1 MDRRRTRLC
10 RSVAAGLAIALLG
23 LVVVASPTSAGVRS
37 QVRGFDGTTL
47 KVGSLGN
54 VSQLA
59 GSDDGAQAR
68 INRFNDDNEINGVK
82 IEYVGYADDHADP
95 ATALSEARRLVS
107 QEQVFAIVGDTSSYN
122 PYDFLAQ
129 NKVPFFGWGF
139 EKAYCH
145 PTVTTNVWGFGFN
158 ACQVNPDPTVAVD
171 YARQLHEFA
180 TKKLGKTKVTEALIA
195 NDTDTGKTTTEAN
208 RIAAEGRGFDVV
220 YAKASVPPPPVGDYS
235 PYVQDLMTA
244 NNGQPPDVV
253 RCLMGLECLTIYN
266 GMQQQGFKGVFNH
279 SLYTD
284 ALVKAL
290 GGSTAIAANANLT
303 ATDIPALNQMRE
315 EVLKVNPSLKIDNSA
330 VAGYGSTDMFIKAL
344 KKVAKGGKSKI
355 TPENVQKA
363 ASKMTW
369 GLKDFVGPT
378 VYPVGSNR
386 QIPYCTSIVESDGT
400 QWTTVEDYS
409 CSNKTYPMKKK

>member
-1 MDRRRTRLC
+1 MDRRRRRL
-10 RSVAAGLAIALLG
+10 RRPVVAGLALALLG
-23 LVVVASPTSAGVRS
+23 LAVVAAPTSAAVRN

-47 KVGSLGN
+47 KVGSMGN

-59 GSDDGAQAR
+59 GSGPAAQAR
-68 INRFNDDNEINGVK
+68 INVFNDGNEIPGVK
-82 IEYVGYADDHADP
+82 IQYVGYADDHADP
-95 ATALSEARRLVS
+95 ATALSETRRLVT

-122 PYDFLAQ
+122 PYDYLAQ

-145 PTVTTNVWGFGFN
+145 PTITTNVWGFGFN
-158 ACQVNPDPTVAVD
+158 SCQVNPDPTVAVD
-171 YARQLHEFA
+171 YARQIHDYA
-180 TKKLGKTKVTEALIA
+180 AKKLGKTKLTEALIA

-220 YAKASVPPPPVGDYS
+220 YAKSNVPPPPVGDYS
-235 PYVQDLMTA
+235 PYVQQLMAA
-244 NNGQPPDVV
+244 NKGQPPDVV
-253 RCLMGLECLTIYN
+253 RCLMGLECLTIYQ

-290 GGSTAIAANANLT
+290 GGSTAVAANANLT
-303 ATDIPALNQMRE
+303 ATDIPALTQMKT
-315 EVLKVNPSLKIDNSA
+315 EVLKVKPDLKIDNSA
-330 VAGYGSTDMFIKAL
+330 AAGWGSTDMFIKAL
-344 KKVAKGGKSKI
+344 KKVAKGGKDKI

-369 GLKDFVGPT
+369 EMKGFVGPT
-378 VYPVGSNR
+378 VYPIGSNR

-400 QWTTVEDYS
+400 QWTTVEPYS
-409 CSNKTYPMKKK
+409 CSNKTYPMTKK